1 MLKTK
6 CFIVGGMILS
16 SLLQV
21 KAFIPTN
28 NTAACAAAAAL
39 AASASASASQAMAN
53 KEREQDKDKEPDIVT
68 TVFGF
73 TALLCLSAL
82 LFMCLFEKAGFY
94 EKTMAYKDGKEI
106 ISNTLG
112 TLLWRKE
119 PLRPLYNFKAE

>member
-82 LFMCLFEKAGFY
+82 LFMCLFQLAGLFLG
-94 EKTMAYKDGKEI
+94 KDNDI
-106 ISNTLG
+106 
-112 TLLWRKE
+112 
-119 PLRPLYNFKAE
+119 